1 MRYYEWNKK
10 DTEEPALRELSVYY
24 CRKCG
29 HYAYFQLPKNA
40 VCPKCAC
47 AMTHLKIPYQEF
59 MDLNY
64 EERDQ
69 LISREII
76 TSSPS
81 FVKRIA
87 EPGKVFNQR
96 ELLGKLTAQIE
107 ELEDENKKLT
117 DTTEWM
123 HETIWDL
130 LRKNK
135 ALNQELNDLR
145 TSYGKE

>member
-1 MRYYEWNKK
+1 M
-10 DTEEPALRELSVYY
+10 RELSVYY

-40 VCPKCAC
+40 VCPKCNC
-47 AMTHLKIPYQEF
+47 AMTRLTIPYQEF
-59 MDLNY
+59 MDFNY

-69 LISREII
+69 FISREII

-96 ELLGKLTAQIE
+96 EIIGELTLQAE
-107 ELEDENKKLT
+107 ELDAENQKLNET
-117 DTTEWM
+117 VEWM
-123 HETIWDL
+123 HDTIWDL

-135 ALNQELNDLR
+135 ALNQELNDLKEV
-145 TSYGKE
+145 YGKE